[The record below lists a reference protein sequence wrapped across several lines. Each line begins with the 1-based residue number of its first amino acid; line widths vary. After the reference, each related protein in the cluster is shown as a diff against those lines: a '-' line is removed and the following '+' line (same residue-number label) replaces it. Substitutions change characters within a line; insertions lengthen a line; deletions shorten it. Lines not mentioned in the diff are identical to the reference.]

1 MKQLGKIKIDA
12 KTVWGVVG
20 AVAWI
25 AGVIAGRK
33 NDAYAQEA
41 LTEEVTRK
49 ATEAVLEKLTSGND

>member
-1 MKQLGKIKIDA
+1 MKQLGKIKVDA

-25 AGVIAGRK
+25 AGLIAGRK

-41 LTEEVTRK
+41 LTEEVTKK
-49 ATEAVLEKLTSGND
+49 ATEAVLAKLSSGND